1 MSQGKSRLVP
11 LVAGLIGVYLVFVVA
26 VIALWEETPSTPD
39 NMDWDDRQKH
49 NVAVIASLE
58 PGLSKTVVMERLGNP
73 DFSEALNDA
82 DGQGILVL
90 RYRTHRTK
98 GDGETT
104 QDETTP
110 LLFRDGVL
118 FAWGENAFER
128 WQNGG

>member
-11 LVAGLIGVYLVFVVA
+11 IVAVLLGLYLVFVV
-26 VIALWEETPSTPD
+26 VVVSVWEEAPATPD

-49 NVAVIASLE
+49 NVAAIATLE
-58 PGLSKTVVMERLGNP
+58 PGLSKAIVLERLGNP
-73 DFSEALNDA
+73 DFSEALTDH
-82 DGQGILVL
+82 DGHGIQVL

-104 QDETTP
+104 PDETTP

-118 FAWGENAFER
+118 FGWGETAFE
-128 WQNGG
+128 QLKNGG